1 MMHDA
6 LVRELGIASTW
17 DGSAAL
23 EMSARERAALRPPA
37 WTPGADAAAE
47 ARWLH
52 ALVRQ
57 VCDIEADD
65 ARMRTLLTLPAGD
78 RARAFQELRRSY
90 PRRRSFS
97 RYVLPANEIPA
108 PLQRA
113 VREGLR
119 IRPD

>member
-1 MMHDA
+1 
-6 LVRELGIASTW
+6 
-17 DGSAAL
+17 
-23 EMSARERAALRPPA
+23 
-37 WTPGADAAAE
+37 
-47 ARWLH
+47 
-52 ALVRQ
+52 
-57 VCDIEADD
+57 
-65 ARMRTLLTLPAGD
+65 MRTLLTLPAGD

-97 RYVLPANEIPA
+97 RYVLPENEIPA